1 MAFQKFKEKKMALI
15 KNIEGETGAT
25 AQYWRVIEVNMN
37 YFASIGAVALAGYL
51 TKAARNNG
59 KRPLD
64 ARQFPLQGESF
75 DAFQDAAL
83 AASGDTP
90 VKAAYK
96 FIKNYVSAEGQPANP
111 FLDAVDD

>member
-1 MAFQKFKEKKMALI
+1 MALI
-15 KNIEGETGAT
+15 VDLEGETGAT

-37 YFASIGAVALAGYL
+37 YYANVGAIALAGYVS
-51 TKAARNNG
+51 KAARNNG

-83 AASGDTP
+83 QAAGVTP
-90 VKAAYK
+90 VKQAYL
-96 FIKNYVSAEGQPANP
+96 FIKGYTPPEGQPANP
-111 FLDAVDD
+111 FATATDEI